1 MKEKV
6 DIRWRDEM
14 AFDASLHENTHKIVL
29 DAMPAVGGRD
39 LGPRP
44 KALILVA
51 LGGCTAMDVVS
62 MLKKMRVNFD
72 YFNRIME
79 DYGFKLVDRDEAQ
92 NLGLPE
98 ATGLFGE
105 LFMAMME
112 EIKRNKYKENDLGN
126 AYKMTEFE
134 KKISFLNRY
143 FVYKK
148 IRHVNEEKIEIE
160 LGEYQETAALN
171 NLSS

>member
-1 MKEKV
+1 MNVMKEKV

-14 AFDASLHENTHKIVL
+14 VFDASLHENTHKIVL

-72 YFNRIME
+72 YFNVE
-79 DYGFKLVDRDEAQ
+79 VE
-92 NLGLPE
+92 
-98 ATGLFGE
+98 GE
-105 LFMAMME
+105 LTE
-112 EIKRNKYKENDLGN
+112 EHPKYYHTLTVNYIFRGKDLPMD
-126 AYKMTEFE
+126 KLE
-134 KKISFLNRY
+134 KA
-143 FVYKK
+143 V
-148 IRHVNEEKIEIE
+148 
-160 LGEYQETAALN
+160 
-171 NLSS
+171 NLSQERYCGVSEMLRKSSKIIHNIIVED